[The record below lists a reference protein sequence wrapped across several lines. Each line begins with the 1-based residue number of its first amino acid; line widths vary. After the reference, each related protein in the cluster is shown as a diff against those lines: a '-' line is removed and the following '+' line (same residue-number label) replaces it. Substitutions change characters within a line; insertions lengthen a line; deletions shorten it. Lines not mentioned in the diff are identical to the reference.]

1 MSVFDVSPAL
11 AGLRHTSP
19 QNVVRAVGEAARPL
33 ARDVVL
39 YLIDFEQEILQP
51 LVDGSSLDVPV
62 EESVGATLAG
72 RAFQTGEVVT
82 ADRDGAVRVWVPV
95 YEHSVR
101 TGVLAVTVDDAAPD
115 VLDHCS
121 HLGMLAGLLVASAA
135 RYTDLV
141 HVRKRGRSMSLAAS
155 MQWDLLP
162 PLTLRTEQVVV
173 AGMLEPAYEV
183 AGDGFDHSI
192 NGDRVDVAVF
202 DGMGHGIG
210 STLLTTLA
218 MGAYRHQRRER
229 RDLATTHATIDDA
242 IAREF
247 GPDAFVTGVLVR
259 LDTATGA
266 LELTNAGHPAPLLLR
281 DRRVVGEL
289 ATEATVPF
297 GVGDREVGEKD
308 DLMRTALQPGDT
320 VVLYTDGVVEARG
333 PDGSEFGVD
342 RLVDLLERE
351 ASSERAP
358 EEVLR
363 RLVRAVLDHQGGP
376 LRDDATLVLLRWT
389 GGASTDEVIPVQ
401 PGSVEPS

>member
-1 MSVFDVSPAL
+1 MSVFDVSTAL

-19 QNVVRAVGEAARPL
+19 QHVLRAVSDAAAPL

-51 LVDGSSLDVPV
+51 LVDGSSLEVPV

-72 RAFQTGEVVT
+72 RAFQTGEAVT

-115 VLDHCS
+115 VLDHCAN
-121 HLGMLAGLLVASAA
+121 LGMLAGLLVASAA

-192 NGDRVDVAVF
+192 NGDRVDVALF

-229 RDLATTHATIDDA
+229 RDLASTHATIDDA
-242 IAREF
+242 IALQF
-247 GPDAFVTGVLVR
+247 GSDAFVTGVLVR
-259 LDTATGA
+259 LDTASGA
-266 LELTNAGHPAPLLLR
+266 LELTNAGHPSPLLLR

-289 ATEATVPF
+289 STEATVPF
-297 GVGDREVGEKD
+297 GVGGGVGSP
-308 DLMRTALQPGDT
+308 LVRTALQPGDT
-320 VVLYTDGVVEARG
+320 VVLYTDGVVEARR
-333 PDGSEFGVD
+333 PDGDEFGVD
-342 RLVDLLERE
+342 RLADLLERE

-389 GGASTDEVIPVQ
+389 GGPAADEVIPVQ

>member
-1 MSVFDVSPAL
+1 M
-11 AGLRHTSP
+11 
-19 QNVVRAVGEAARPL
+19 
-33 ARDVVL
+33 L

-62 EESVGATLAG
+62 EESVAATLAG
-72 RAFQTGEVVT
+72 RAFQTGEAVT

-115 VLDHCS
+115 VLDHCCN
-121 HLGMLAGLLVASAA
+121 LGMLAGLLVASAA

-229 RDLATTHATIDDA
+229 RDLAATHATIDDA
-242 IAREF
+242 IARQF
-247 GPDAFVTGVLVR
+247 GSDAFVTGVLVR

-266 LELTNAGHPAPLLLR
+266 LELTNAGHPSPLLLR
-281 DRRVVGEL
+281 DRQVVGEL

-297 GVGDREVGEKD
+297 GVGGGACGGRGG
-308 DLMRTALQPGDT
+308 RR
-320 VVLYTDGVVEARG
+320 ARG
-333 PDGSEFGVD
+333 PTWCGPRCSPATPSCSTPTASWRRAD
-342 RLVDLLERE
+342 RTGRSS
-351 ASSERAP
+351 ASTGWSTCSSGRP
-358 EEVLR
+358 R
-363 RLVRAVLDHQGGP
+363 RSVRPRRCCAGWSGRCSSTRAVRCATTRRWCCSAGP
-376 LRDDATLVLLRWT
+376 AGRATTR
-389 GGASTDEVIPVQ
+389 
-401 PGSVEPS
+401 

>member
-1 MSVFDVSPAL
+1 MPCGTTSTTSARFL
-11 AGLRHTSP
+11 AAWRCSTS
-19 QNVVRAVGEAARPL
+19 
-33 ARDVVL
+33 
-39 YLIDFEQEILQP
+39 
-51 LVDGSSLDVPV
+51 
-62 EESVGATLAG
+62 
-72 RAFQTGEVVT
+72 
-82 ADRDGAVRVWVPV
+82 
-95 YEHSVR
+95 
-101 TGVLAVTVDDAAPD
+101 
-115 VLDHCS
+115 
-121 HLGMLAGLLVASAA
+121 SAMPC
-135 RYTDLV
+135 LS
-141 HVRKRGRSMSLAAS
+141 GRSVSLAAS

-266 LELTNAGHPAPLLLR
+266 LELTNAGHPSPLLLR

-351 ASSERAP
+351 ASSERPP

-363 RLVRAVLDHQGGP
+363 RLVRAVLEHQGGP